1 MMRDHR
7 NLRAFQLADELALL
21 VYRETAGFPRE
32 ELFGLTSQIRRAA
45 VSVASNIAEGCG
57 RSTDTDFLRFLDMAN
72 GSLRE
77 LQYQISLAQ
86 RLGYPRLQVVAQGM
100 IDGSDSNVLSVHLP
114 FDIDS
119 GQHENHLR
127 FLELE
132 LSVAVHRKDTDGIPC
147 FYANFGTDYEYADR
161 VILQLLVQLYQYSPS
176 DQFTCEV
183 YDEGLMT
190 KIRPR
195 QAPPGGTTA

>member
-86 RLGYPRLQVVAQGM
+86 RLGYLPPQSLL
-100 IDGSDSNVLSVHLP
+100 IDDNSILFETGRVLHGLIRSMRANAVR
-114 FDIDS
+114 
-119 GQHENHLR
+119 E
-127 FLELE
+127 EA
-132 LSVAVHRKDTDGIPC
+132 LS
-147 FYANFGTDYEYADR
+147 F
-161 VILQLLVQLYQYSPS
+161 
-176 DQFTCEV
+176 EV
-183 YDEGLMT
+183 
-190 KIRPR
+190 
-195 QAPPGGTTA
+195 